1 MTQCLTGFIS
11 HRLYTMFQRELLKSF
26 GALIRREN
34 TSSRFYTLAKGALSR
49 NMSCV
54 TITGLDVHHI
64 DSSKGQIQVGVSVKC
79 PKLPILSQFL
89 SPVFDS
95 HEAKFCSSFI

>member
-1 MTQCLTGFIS
+1 MIRSMGSCNAVPDGIYF

-64 DSSKGQIQVGVSVKC
+64 DSSKGQIQVGVSVLV
-79 PKLPILSQFL
+79 P
-89 SPVFDS
+89 
-95 HEAKFCSSFI
+95 